1 MNYDSPTTNTSV
13 KWKVVMKNE
22 ESQQLALAWLSTGGQ
37 FMVKILAGKKLR
49 AQTLHSLL
57 L

>member
-22 ESQQLALAWLSTGGQ
+22 ESQQLALAWLSTGRR

-49 AQTLHSLL
+49 AQALHSLL